1 MFRVADIRKRTAIAP
16 KIHAVM
22 YTWGPGHTTA
32 EGELITVGVQPLPL
46 HYLDATLLLPVVVE
60 HTIDERSPLYG
71 ATRGSYVMC
80 LLFSISML

>member
-32 EGELITVGVQPLPL
+32 EGEKIPVLVQPLVL
-46 HYLDATLLLPVVVE
+46 HYLDTNLLLPVVVE

-71 ATRGSYVMC
+71 KFQVGMPAAG
-80 LLFSISML
+80 L